1 MSLKQ
6 KLFSNIVL
14 RSIFANFGNRSAYSG
29 APGAFEPYFQYKIG
43 AYQSDQYLYFPKEPF
58 AVLYKN
64 EIFNKLH
71 EYTGYD
77 VIRYLEFHFSAY
89 PDRTDFL
96 SFLNYEILERLKKQP
111 AGCGVAV
118 CSRFG
123 SPRKEKN

>member
-14 RSIFANFGNRSAYSG
+14 RSMFANFGNRSAYSKV
-29 APGAFEPYFQYKIG
+29 PGAFEPYFQYKIG

-89 PDRTDFL
+89 PDRTDF
-96 SFLNYEILERLKKQP
+96 SDQILRLWLPIDQKVLFPNQF
-111 AGCGVAV
+111 ALE
-118 CSRFG
+118 SQF
-123 SPRKEKN
+123 